1 MKDQIRA
8 KIVETA
14 RGRGTI
20 NYEEVGKLGNLSM
33 GNPDHRNQLA
43 DILDD
48 INREEHRTGGPMLS
62 VVVVKKD
69 SRRPGKGFFE
79 LARELGRQAPD
90 VDDETFFITELKT
103 VYEYC
108 GSAV

>member
-1 MKDQIRA
+1 MKDQIRG

-14 RGRGTI
+14 QGRGTI

-33 GNPDHRNQLA
+33 ANPDHRNQLA
-43 DILDD
+43 NMLDD
-48 INREEHRTGGPMLS
+48 INREEDKKGGPMLS

-90 VDDETFFITELKT
+90 VDDETFFVTELKR

-108 GSAV
+108 RSTG